1 MSDAPSSKAYLAKAE
16 AALSGAR
23 LLLSSHDMDGACS
36 RAYYAMFDA
45 AHAALFA
52 LGVEQIAAPIKTHIG
67 LVAQFG
73 QRVVLAG
80 HMSADHGEALNRVQR
95 FRQLADYSGDPI
107 SPENAKLAVEQAEA
121 FVAATGVRHEF
132 ITTHELENPLYVAN
146 NADRCYHCKSE
157 LMDRLAPIAAAEG
170 AVIGP
175 VGHVLGP

>member
-1 MSDAPSSKAYLAKAE
+1 MSDAPSSKAYFAKAE

-23 LLLSSHDMDGACS
+23 LLLSSHDTDGACS

-121 FVAATGVRHEF
+121 FVAAVRLRF
-132 ITTHELENPLYVAN
+132 
-146 NADRCYHCKSE
+146 S
-157 LMDRLAPIAAAEG
+157 IA
-170 AVIGP
+170 
-175 VGHVLGP
+175 